1 MFFLLILKLEKS
13 PPSTEKMVD
22 VTRENCTGNESP
34 MNLLFDTVMHEV
46 IPITTFLI
54 FCNIVDGGELI
65 WVKLVN
71 YS

>member
-1 MFFLLILKLEKS
+1 MFFLLIFKLKKS

-22 VTRENCTGNESP
+22 VTRENCTENESP

-54 FCNIVDGGELI
+54 FCNIVEGGELI
-65 WVKLVN
+65 W
-71 YS
+71 

>member
-1 MFFLLILKLEKS
+1 MFFLFILKLEKS

-22 VTRENCTGNESP
+22 VRRKKNCSGNESP

-54 FCNIVDGGELI
+54 FCNIVEGGELI
-65 WVKLVN
+65 W
-71 YS
+71 